1 MKKQFIQGTVVVLM
15 GVFASGVWAK
25 PPTSTVRSET
35 VIFDDMLINGE
46 TRQPAVTYSN
56 ARERVKFE
64 RLLSLKKSF
73 MRAMFETQKERALK

>member
-1 MKKQFIQGTVVVLM
+1 MRQWLIQGTVVFLM
-15 GVFASGVWAK
+15 GVFVSTAWAK
-25 PPTSTVRSET
+25 PPTSSVRSET

-46 TRQPAVTYSN
+46 TRQPTVTYAN